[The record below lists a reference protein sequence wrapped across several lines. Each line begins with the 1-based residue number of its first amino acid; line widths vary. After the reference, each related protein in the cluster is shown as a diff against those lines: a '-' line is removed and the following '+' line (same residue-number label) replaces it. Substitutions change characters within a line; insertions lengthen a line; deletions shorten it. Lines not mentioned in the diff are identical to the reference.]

1 MRNKILTLIPPYNL
15 FLWLLFVQISLNIPF
30 STCSPPFY
38 SQLMPVWFLSPP
50 LLWDCSYQ
58 AHLWMDN
65 FSVLILFNYLENS
78 LLLTSLSLKHFALLA
93 SDTIPFSPSFLSTFL
108 DTPFHSP
115 ETETFFSITQLLK
128 VEMSQGLILEPFLCL
143 HPIFPQGHYW
153 CLCWTLLH
161 WAGFPMFP
169 IFQDV
174 LHPWTLPPC
183 LSRQCDNPNCLQAV
197 PRKKKKSL
205 KVKNDFVFYWMI
217 PASPWP

>member
-1 MRNKILTLIPPYNL
+1 MLPS
-15 FLWLLFVQISLNIPF
+15 LLLSAYASLVPIS
-30 STCSPPFY
+30 SSP
-38 SQLMPVWFLSPP
+38 LRLLLSSS
-50 LLWDCSYQ
+50 LVNGQ
-58 AHLWMDN
+58 

-174 LHPWTLPPC
+174 LHPWPYLLVSLVNVTTQIASKQSPE
-183 LSRQCDNPNCLQAV
+183 
-197 PRKKKKSL
+197 KKKKSL
-205 KVKNDFVFYWMI
+205 KVKNNFVFYWMI